1 MPNIY
6 LEILFILILILING
20 FFAMSEIALVSAR
33 KVRLEQ
39 RADEGDKGAKSALE
53 LTKSTSR
60 LLSAVQI
67 GITLVGILT
76 GALGGAT
83 LAERLTVWLSQI
95 KGFTPYASGV
105 SITIVV
111 LLTTYFSLVLGELI
125 PKRLALNNPEKI
137 ASRVA
142 GFMRFLSRAASPIVH
157 FLSASTDLGIKLLGV
172 SASKEPPITEEEIKV
187 LLEQGTQVGVFG
199 EAEQDMVESVF
210 RLNDRSINALMTPR
224 TEIEWLD
231 ADDTPA
237 QILQQVLASIHSRFP
252 VAKTSLDNVVG
263 ILNAKDVLEKHVTN
277 SSYDLLQLIQKPL
290 FVPENTPAMR
300 VLEMVREA
308 GVHEAM
314 VIDEYGGLLG
324 MVTLFDVLEAIVG
337 DIPSY
342 DEVSEPEI
350 IIREDGSYLLDGL
363 LPIDELKE
371 LLDVDDL
378 PEENK
383 VGFQTVGGF
392 VMNQFG
398 SIPGAGEHF
407 HWQNFRFEVV
417 DMDNRR
423 VDKVLVNKF
432 DTPLPQTPKTAG
444 VKK

>member
-1 MPNIY
+1 MSS
-6 LEILFILILILING
+6 LFVEILFILILILING

-39 RADEGDKGAKSALE
+39 RAEAGDKGAASALE
-53 LTKSTSR
+53 MTRSSSR
-60 LLSAVQI
+60 LLSAVQV
-67 GITLVGILT
+67 GITLVGVLT

-83 LAERLTVWLSQI
+83 LANRLTVVLKQVTWLA
-95 KGFTPYASGV
+95 PYASGV

-111 LLTTYFSLVLGELI
+111 LLTTYFSLVIGELI

-142 GFMRFLSRAASPIVH
+142 GFMRFISKAMAPIVH
-157 FLSASTDLGIKLLGV
+157 LLSASTDLGIKLLGV
-172 SASKEPPITEEEIKV
+172 TPSKEPPITEDEIKV
-187 LLEQGTQVGVFG
+187 LIEQGTQVGVFG

-210 RLNDRSINALMTPR
+210 RLNDRSVNALMTPR

-231 ADDTPA
+231 ANDAPDL
-237 QILQQVLASIHSRFP
+237 ILKQVIASTHSRFP
-252 VAKTSLDNVVG
+252 VAQNSLDNVVG
-263 ILNAKDVLEKHVTN
+263 ILSAKDLLEKQIAGVP
-277 SSYDLLQLIQKPL
+277 YDLLSLIQKPL

-300 VLEMVREA
+300 LLEMAREA
-308 GVHEAM
+308 GVHEGL

-342 DEVSEPEI
+342 DEASEPEI
-350 IIREDGSYLLDGL
+350 IRREDGSYLLDGL

-371 LLDVDDL
+371 LLGVDVL
-378 PEENK
+378 PEEEK

-392 VMNQFG
+392 IMSQVKA
-398 SIPGAGEHF
+398 IPTAGQHF
-407 HWQNFRFEVV
+407 HWQNFRFEIV
-417 DMDNRR
+417 DMDYRR
-423 VDKVLVNKF
+423 VDKVLVNKYT
-432 DTPLPQTPKTAG
+432 DAIPHEATPKG
-444 VKK
+444 GSK